1 MTKQRFFT
9 AGLIIVG
16 LFIIVFFGMNTLRA
30 FKHMRGHGPFN
41 GKPPTANQTDV
52 ELIRDWMT
60 IPYIGNMYDVPPEA
74 LFFSLGIK
82 PGKDIAKKSL
92 LELND
97 EFFPDQPD
105 MVITQIKDSIK
116 AFQSEERPPEPIPPA
131 APNAPSSPTQKP

>member
-9 AGLIIVG
+9 AGLIIIG

-131 APNAPSSPTQKP
+131 APDEPSSPTQKP